1 MFGPPDLDNIDPYP
15 ANGTLEEKA
24 LFGLEQI
31 RQNFYWQKRIYDQN
45 KEGGARYS
53 ATLIAQG
60 PKSAQRMAKM
70 AEMQFKGFLSQAY
83 LTPEGESTDPK
94 YPTDKMVNA
103 ELRRIRQVVVLS
115 VSNFMYYFESMMPEA
130 IDDWSSDMIRFNLDS
145 YRHRYVNETY
155 EDINVVIPK
164 KKLAP
169 RSSYDLD
176 RFIESLSG
184 KWGMKASREG
194 LTKNFIIGRIR
205 DELIEFLLV
214 DIPFHNKRLEEGTK
228 LIADEVKPAETDDK
242 PVFH

>member
-1 MFGPPDLDNIDPYP
+1 MFGPPDLDNHDPYP

-45 KEGGARYS
+45 KEGGSRYN
-53 ATLIAQG
+53 ATLLAQG

-83 LTPEGESTDPK
+83 LTAEGETTDPK
-94 YPTDKMVNA
+94 YPTDKMINA

-115 VSNFMYYFESMMPEA
+115 VSNFMYYFESMMPEEVERWN
-130 IDDWSSDMIRFNLDS
+130 IDMIQFNLES
-145 YRHRYVNETY
+145 YRHRYVDTIY
-155 EDINVVIPK
+155 EDINVVIPN
-164 KKLAP
+164 KKLPP
-169 RSSYDLD
+169 RSSFELTEHLQSLAQEWGAVSRRTGYMKT
-176 RFIESLSG
+176 FIV
-184 KWGMKASREG
+184 
-194 LTKNFIIGRIR
+194 NRIR
-205 DELIEFLLV
+205 DSIIEFLLV

-228 LIADEVKPAETDDK
+228 LIADEVKPAEADDK